1 MPSKPSSPFLAFAC
15 VGEVDYDADFAAGAD
30 DEGGVEVQYPLQD
43 GGLLEERAPE
53 KDNRQ
58 Q

>member
-1 MPSKPSSPFLAFAC
+1 MPSKPPSPFLAFAC

-53 KDNRQ
+53 KDGR
-58 Q
+58 